1 MSTLEILK
9 NVIDSY
15 NVLAQLV
22 KQLIATEAG
31 NQAEISKLKQE
42 ILEEQTKVTELT
54 LNDTEASALAQNLLF
69 SITGLIDE
77 ASAANPPAPVEPE
90 PTPEEPA
97 PVEPTPEEPAPVEPT
112 PEEPAPVEPTPEEPA
127 PEEPSV

>member
-1 MSTLEILK
+1 MTTLEILK

-15 NVLAQLV
+15 STLAQLV

-77 ASAANPPAPVEPE
+77 ASAANPPAPVEP
-90 PTPEEPA
+90 
-97 PVEPTPEEPAPVEPT
+97 
-112 PEEPAPVEPTPEEPA
+112 A